1 MFYTIGE
8 ALIDFLPEGN
18 GYIPVTGGAPLNVA
32 ACIAKLKGSSHFIG
46 MVGNDLFGKRI
57 KSDLE
62 KSGVGTEYLYFTNK
76 ANTALAFVSL
86 DKTGEREFS
95 FYRNPSAD
103 MFLEAEQVKI
113 IPFKKGDVLHFC
125 SVDLIDMPVKYA
137 TKQAI
142 SCCKEAGGIISF
154 DPNIRLSLW
163 DDHEEYKNT
172 ILEFLPYADIVKLSE
187 DEIPFIL
194 GDISKEEAAKELLK
208 TAKEV
213 IITLG
218 YRGSLLYTRE
228 KTLKQKPLQIRCVD
242 STGAGDTFIGTYLRY
257 RAISSLENA
266 LKLASIAS
274 AIVCTKKGVMSALP
288 TEEEVFSVLLK
299 DEFNVV

>member
-18 GYIPVTGGAPLNVA
+18 AYIPVTGGAPLNVA

-57 KSDLE
+57 KADLE
-62 KSGVGTEYLYFTNK
+62 KEQVGTEYLYFTDI

-86 DKTGEREFS
+86 DKSGEREFS
-95 FYRNPSAD
+95 FYRKPSAD
-103 MFLEAEQVKI
+103 MFLDTEHVKN
-113 IPFKKGDVLHFC
+113 IPFKNGDVLHFC
-125 SVDLIDMPVKYA
+125 SVDLIDMPVKQA
-137 TKQAI
+137 TKFAI
-142 SCCKEAGGIISF
+142 SSCKKAGGTISF

-163 DDHEEYKNT
+163 DNHEEYKNT
-172 ILEFLPYADIVKLSE
+172 ILEFLPTAEIVKLSE

-194 GDISKEEAAKELLK
+194 GNLSKEDAAKELLK

-213 IITLG
+213 VITLG
-218 YRGSLLYTRE
+218 YRGSILYTQE
-228 KTLKQKPLQIRCVD
+228 MSIKQKPLRIRCVD
-242 STGAGDTFIGTYLRY
+242 TTGAGDTFIGTYLRY